1 MSGLPLDH
9 KYDDS
14 RTYSLLASGHTVGVF
29 QLESSGMQRVLR
41 KLRPRTLEDIAAVV
55 SLYRPGP
62 MGANAHELYARR
74 QFVSLHEELDGSLG
88 SVLGKTY
95 GLIVFQEQ
103 VLQVLNIICGWDY
116 GEAEL
121 LCNAMRQKDHD
132 KMAAAK
138 PSYIAS
144 GTARSYSR
152 AALD

>member
-1 MSGLPLDH
+1 MSGHGLPQGH

-14 RTYSLLASGHTVGVF
+14 RTYSLLASGYTVGVF

-41 KLRPRTLEDIAAVV
+41 KLRPRTLEDIAAVI

-62 MGANAHELYARR
+62 MGANAHELFARR
-74 QFVSLHEELDGSLG
+74 QFVSLHEELDGQLG

-103 VLQVLNIICGWDY
+103 VLQVLNIVCGWDY

-121 LCNAMRQKDHD
+121 LFNAMRKKDHS
-132 KMAAAK
+132 KMEAAK
-138 PSYIAS
+138 PGFYDS
-144 GTARSYSR
+144 GRKNG
-152 AALD
+152 